1 MANAETDRRI
11 VILTYGWV
19 MVGDYARQGDTA
31 TLKNAAVIRR
41 WGTEKGLV
49 QLALS
54 GPTSE
59 TVLDA
64 IGEAEFPLASVV
76 STIKCKVL
84 L

>member
-1 MANAETDRRI
+1 MQKTETDRRI
-11 VILTYGWV
+11 VLLTYGWV
-19 MVGDYARQGDTA
+19 MVGDFARQGDTA
-31 TLKNAAVIRR
+31 TLKNASVIRR
-41 WGTEKGLV
+41 WGTEKGLG

-59 TVLDA
+59 TKLDA
-64 IGEAEFPLASVV
+64 IGEAEFPLTSVV